1 MARPCGGGQGKMVAI
16 AIFSADPAMRRSLEQ
31 LPREDST
38 LSIVGV
44 VDDPVSISRLIDEN
58 HVDVVLADVP
68 PLERLADW
76 RIRHDQT
83 AFLILVDGAD
93 EDDSVDALYA
103 GARAILP
110 RTAKSDEIITAIK
123 AVTNGLAVL
132 PGELLPA
139 LLSGASFV
147 GELLDDKDPDRVRL
161 TPRELE
167 VLAAMADGVSNKAIA
182 RRLGISF
189 HTAKFHVAAIL
200 AKLNADNRTE
210 AVARAAQLGLVML

>member
-1 MARPCGGGQGKMVAI
+1 MIAI

-31 LPREDST
+31 LLRDS
-38 LSIVGV
+38 IIGV
-44 VDDPVSISRLIDEN
+44 VDDPTALSLLIDQN
-58 HVDVVLADVP
+58 HVNVVLADVP

-76 RIRHDQT
+76 RIQHNRT
-83 AFLILVDGAD
+83 AFVIFVDGAD
-93 EDDSVDALYA
+93 EEDTLDALHA

-110 RTAKSDEIITAIK
+110 RTAKPDEIITAIK

-139 LLSGASFV
+139 LLAGALLA

-200 AKLNADNRTE
+200 GKLNADSRTE